1 MDRNKSNI
9 KEERDEKYVGN
20 THIPRKKAKKE
31 RRLVMREDGEGGM
44 EGGRREPVL
53 LIPSLALLPSLSLP
67 AASFLHPFLPGS
79 LPPFHFCTSPS
90 YFSLI
95 LFLFYYLFFVFP
107 FFTSYSLCS
116 LLTFFTYLAYI
127 SSKIRVHT
135 FNTSQSISMNLNFT

>member
-95 LFLFYYLFFVFP
+95 LFLFLFFVFRLSI
-107 FFTSYSLCS
+107 FYIIFTVFPLN
-116 LLTFFTYLAYI
+116 LLYLPTYPVRIEYIHSTYLKVY
-127 SSKIRVHT
+127 
-135 FNTSQSISMNLNFT
+135 L